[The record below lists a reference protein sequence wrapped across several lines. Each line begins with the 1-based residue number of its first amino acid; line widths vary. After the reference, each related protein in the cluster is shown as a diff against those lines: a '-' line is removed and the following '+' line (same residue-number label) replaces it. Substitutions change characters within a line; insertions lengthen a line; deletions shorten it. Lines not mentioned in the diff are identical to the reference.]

1 MQPCAGMG
9 RNGIPFPFLER
20 GTFFLDRKYRGTQI
34 FFLRVSQ
41 STAVLNP
48 KKAVRSR
55 SSCDTAILAL
65 ERAIQA
71 LDRTK
76 NAIQGLE
83 RAILALD
90 RTKNAILALERAIL
104 ALERAILL
112 SNRSFV

>member
-1 MQPCAGMG
+1 MG
-9 RNGIPFPFLER
+9 RNGISFPFLER

-55 SSCDTAILAL
+55 SSCDTAI
-65 ERAIQA
+65 
-71 LDRTK
+71 
-76 NAIQGLE
+76 QGLE

-104 ALERAILL
+104 ALERAIQALERAILL
-112 SNRSFV
+112 SNRSLV

>member
-1 MQPCAGMG
+1 MG
-9 RNGIPFPFLER
+9 RNGISFPFLER

-55 SSCDTAILAL
+55 SSCDPAIQAL

-83 RAILALD
+83 RAIQ
-90 RTKNAILALERAIL
+90 

-112 SNRSFV
+112 SNRSFVWNDRLKFPLFFRLGKDDEIFE

>member
-1 MQPCAGMG
+1 MFEDYLFLRIHVQTWAGTEF
-9 RNGIPFPFLER
+9 RSRSWNAVL
-20 GTFFLDRKYRGTQI
+20 FFWIASTAVLKF

-55 SSCDTAILAL
+55 SSCDTAI
-65 ERAIQA
+65 
-71 LDRTK
+71 
-76 NAIQGLE
+76 QGLE

-90 RTKNAILALERAIL
+90 RTKNAILALERAIQ